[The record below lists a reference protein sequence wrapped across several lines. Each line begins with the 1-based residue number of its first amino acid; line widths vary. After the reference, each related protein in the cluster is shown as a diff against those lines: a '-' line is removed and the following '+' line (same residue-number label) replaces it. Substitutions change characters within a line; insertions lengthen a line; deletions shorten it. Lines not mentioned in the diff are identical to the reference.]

1 MSNEPMNEIPFFIL
15 YAPVC
20 VGKFITR
27 TEWRPSIIVMG
38 MGVRLISVDGGTCI
52 GGPLFTYLVA

>member
-1 MSNEPMNEIPFFIL
+1 MNEIPFFIL

-38 MGVRLISVDGGTCI
+38 MGIRLISVDGGTCV